1 MSEDLRVC
9 GECNKPK
16 IPRGMD
22 WPLWKDG
29 RPVCVSCQVKASP
42 IPETLPACPNC
53 GKVATLE
60 KFGALRDG
68 GVDYTYFVECGSEGG
83 CHYNAGESPMREAAI
98 RAHMLHCQRLAMLVP
113 VQPEGWKLVPR
124 QGVTLEMQRA
134 YFKVIDENMPR
145 LQDHRDSFGRHDANR
160 LAYSAM
166 IEAAPE
172 WVPTRKED

>member
-1 MSEDLRVC
+1 MSEDLRIC

-16 IPRGMD
+16 IPRGVD

-29 RPVCVSCQVKASP
+29 KPVCLNCHLFKLPLPAQLPLCPACGGICGVTPFLTVSC
-42 IPETLPACPNC
+42 
-53 GKVATLE
+53 
-60 KFGALRDG
+60 
-68 GVDYTYFVECGSEGG
+68 VECPYDAGG
-83 CHYNAGESPMREAAI
+83 HNDTEADAI
-98 RAHMLHCQRLAMLVP
+98 RAHMLNCQRLAMLVP
-113 VQPEGWKLVPR
+113 VQPDGWKLVPR

-145 LQDHRDSFGRHDANR
+145 LNDHRDSFGRHDANR

-172 WVPTRKED
+172 WKPPTKDNA